1 MKILY
6 LTMAEI
12 DPTSG
17 VYKKI
22 ISQKNAFKEK
32 NECKILFVKDSG
44 EAVLEDNGAFRKI
57 DLNNSKDA
65 QEVCAYLNEC
75 DFCYARFEL
84 LRHSYYKK
92 ILQECKKK
100 GTGLIIEIPTYPP
113 YQESLARVREKV
125 SKRNYIGALKTLLGT
140 AVVVTDLHRLVKY
153 ADVMVLVAD
162 DTKFKG
168 TKTIRIENGIDIK
181 NNPFQ
186 AEEREN
192 STVINVIAVSN
203 FAVWNG
209 YDRAI
214 KGLGEYYKSTGRD
227 DFHLTFVGDK
237 SKAADLISLAEKEGV
252 SNLISFTGALAGA
265 ELNLEYAK
273 ADIALGAL
281 GNHRRKVFAN
291 SSLKAKEYAAQG
303 MIMILSDAEGIEQEI
318 VSNSFV
324 VKSDESPLDFGAILE
339 WYSLLKDK
347 NQIRNEIHAFAEQNY
362 SWNIQM
368 QKVMDAFGD
377 LKRGQ
382 NG

>member
-1 MKILY
+1 M
-6 LTMAEI
+6 
-12 DPTSG
+12 
-17 VYKKI
+17 
-22 ISQKNAFKEK
+22 
-32 NECKILFVKDSG
+32 
-44 EAVLEDNGAFRKI
+44 
-57 DLNNSKDA
+57 
-65 QEVCAYLNEC
+65 
-75 DFCYARFEL
+75 
-84 LRHSYYKK
+84 
-92 ILQECKKK
+92 
-100 GTGLIIEIPTYPP
+100 
-113 YQESLARVREKV
+113 
-125 SKRNYIGALKTLLGT
+125 
-140 AVVVTDLHRLVKY
+140 
-153 ADVMVLVAD
+153 LVAD

-168 TKTIRIENGIDIK
+168 TQTIRIENGIDIK
-181 NNPFQ
+181 SNPFQ

-192 STVINVIAVSN
+192 PTVINVIAVSN

-227 DFHLTFVGDK
+227 DFHLTFVGDE

-252 SNLISFTGALAGA
+252 SNLVSFTGALAGA
-265 ELNLEYAK
+265 ELNSEYAK

-291 SSLKAKEYAAQG
+291 SSLKAKEYAARG

-318 VSNSFV
+318 LSNSFV

-339 WYSLLKDK
+339 WYSSLKDK
-347 NQIRNEIHAFAEQNY
+347 NRIRNEIHAFAEQNY

-368 QKVMDAFGD
+368 QKVMDAFGG

>member
-1 MKILY
+1 M
-6 LTMAEI
+6 
-12 DPTSG
+12 
-17 VYKKI
+17 
-22 ISQKNAFKEK
+22 
-32 NECKILFVKDSG
+32 
-44 EAVLEDNGAFRKI
+44 
-57 DLNNSKDA
+57 
-65 QEVCAYLNEC
+65 
-75 DFCYARFEL
+75 
-84 LRHSYYKK
+84 
-92 ILQECKKK
+92 
-100 GTGLIIEIPTYPP
+100 
-113 YQESLARVREKV
+113 
-125 SKRNYIGALKTLLGT
+125 
-140 AVVVTDLHRLVKY
+140 
-153 ADVMVLVAD
+153 
-162 DTKFKG
+162 
-168 TKTIRIENGIDIK
+168 
-181 NNPFQ
+181 
-186 AEEREN
+186 
-192 STVINVIAVSN
+192 INVIAVSN

-227 DFHLTFVGDK
+227 DFHLIFVGDK

-291 SSLKAKEYAAQG
+291 SSLKAKEYAARG

-339 WYSLLKDK
+339 WYSSLKDK

-362 SWNIQM
+362 SWDIQM